1 MAKTQAEDKVTH
13 MELLE
18 ADHGFGLGSSLLR
31 LELFLFFFLEL
42 EMRFLPHTNVPH
54 VAAGSTD
61 STPAGEHLIQGKT
74 SCMAEPQVLFERR

>member
-18 ADHGFGLGSSLLR
+18 ADHGFGLGSLLLR
-31 LELFLFFFLEL
+31 LEPYFFFLEL
-42 EMRFLPHTNVPH
+42 EIRFLPHTNVPH

-61 STPAGEHLIQGKT
+61 SPPAGEHLIQGKT
-74 SCMAEPQVLFERR
+74 SSTAEPQVLFEHC

>member
-31 LELFLFFFLEL
+31 LELLLLLLFFLEL
-42 EMRFLPHTNVPH
+42 EIRFLPHTNVPH

-61 STPAGEHLIQGKT
+61 SAPAGEHLIQGKNLQR
-74 SCMAEPQVLFERR
+74 SRAPSLV